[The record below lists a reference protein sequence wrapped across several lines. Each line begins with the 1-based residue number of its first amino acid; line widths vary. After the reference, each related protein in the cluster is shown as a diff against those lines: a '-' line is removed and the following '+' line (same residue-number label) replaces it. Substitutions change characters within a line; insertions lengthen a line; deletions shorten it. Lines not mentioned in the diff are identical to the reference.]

1 MVSARCLLAAFVLA
15 TAVSVL
21 SGASSEVGSGVE
33 APRVGSFVEIDQM
46 VEKVFVSTDGD
57 VEAIH
62 AGGIVTA
69 NNGDGTSNI
78 FVKVEGPSDVS
89 DVVYQL
95 LDSRLLPPKLKMVCP
110 TLVET
115 DTCDIGDVGCMT
127 RSLFANG
134 YVVSRGPVAGFP
146 TDGAAGAFAEQ
157 MYANMTRLAAEAGLD
172 HNSLDFHFADV
183 ASRGPGRW
191 EMLVGQKH
199 IEEPREHVES
209 TAPTETIES
218 SELTEASGSNEPLFT
233 VPIPSQKPTILKP
246 SSPLQAETFKPSQR
260 SAVGP
265 ASPVWL
271 TQLWERLE
279 AEVIG
284 PALRDVAEMHL
295 GRSPASPYP
304 DIYRSQGCE
313 GALRDPQFTTLFDGV
328 LMSVPGADTQHWHRD
343 SGVNT
348 ECLSHVSV
356 YVSTSNVEQ
365 AMGPTQFLPGTNLDF
380 GFQFS
385 EWTGFFN
392 HCPDMRAPLLPAG
405 GMLIWEYRTLHRG
418 TRNVHASKR
427 PMLYKIYRLKDTWR
441 DVNMGQKSFYSRVS
455 QAQ

>member
-1 MVSARCLLAAFVLA
+1 
-15 TAVSVL
+15 
-21 SGASSEVGSGVE
+21 
-33 APRVGSFVEIDQM
+33 
-46 VEKVFVSTDGD
+46 
-57 VEAIH
+57 
-62 AGGIVTA
+62 
-69 NNGDGTSNI
+69 
-78 FVKVEGPSDVS
+78 
-89 DVVYQL
+89 
-95 LDSRLLPPKLKMVCP
+95 
-110 TLVET
+110 
-115 DTCDIGDVGCMT
+115 
-127 RSLFANG
+127 
-134 YVVSRGPVAGFP
+134 
-146 TDGAAGAFAEQ
+146 
-157 MYANMTRLAAEAGLD
+157 
-172 HNSLDFHFADV
+172 
-183 ASRGPGRW
+183 
-191 EMLVGQKH
+191 
-199 IEEPREHVES
+199 
-209 TAPTETIES
+209 
-218 SELTEASGSNEPLFT
+218 
-233 VPIPSQKPTILKP
+233 
-246 SSPLQAETFKPSQR
+246 
-260 SAVGP
+260 
-265 ASPVWL
+265 
-271 TQLWERLE
+271 
-279 AEVIG
+279 
-284 PALRDVAEMHL
+284 MHL

-313 GALRDPQFTTLFDGV
+313 GTLRDPQFTTLFDGV

-405 GMLIWEYRTLHRG
+405 GMLIWEFRTLHRG